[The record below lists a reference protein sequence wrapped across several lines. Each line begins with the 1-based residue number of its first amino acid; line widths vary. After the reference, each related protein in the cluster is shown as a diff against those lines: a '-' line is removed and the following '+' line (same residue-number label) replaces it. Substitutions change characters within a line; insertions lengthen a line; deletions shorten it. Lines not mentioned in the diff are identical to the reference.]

1 FHTHHCQGC
10 VLSAG
15 ANVRDFPELPGLD
28 AALEL
33 PPNIGIRGISHAAPE
48 RSFKNCAV
56 VLYSRSLEDMIAR
69 PGHGPL
75 RLDLRVP
82 HLVLPMFARLSDY
95 TVRLMPILCGQLA
108 VPL

>member
-1 FHTHHCQGC
+1 VYHRCGR
-10 VLSAG
+10 VLPAG
-15 ANVRDFPELPGLD
+15 AKVRDFPELSGLD

-33 PPNIGIRGISHAAPE
+33 PPNIGIRGISHAASE
-48 RSFKNCAV
+48 RRFKYRAA

-75 RLDLRVP
+75 RL
-82 HLVLPMFARLSDY
+82 HLPVLHPILPVFARLSDY
-95 TVRLMPILCGQLA
+95 TVRLMPKPGGQLA